1 MGEPGR
7 SIDAGRTGDRSPC
20 LPTTK
25 GGVMELDLDQ
35 LEQELNEQLD
45 ALFRS
50 VIDFNNHLVLY
61 RLEKFNGLERHN

>member
-1 MGEPGR
+1 
-7 SIDAGRTGDRSPC
+7 
-20 LPTTK
+20 
-25 GGVMELDLDQ
+25 MELDLDQ

-61 RLEKFNGLERHN
+61 RLEEPPCYPSQFPNHG